1 MLALRLGKRLQG
13 VLPHWLRAAPAC
25 SATTVEDCLSVT
37 GATLIDS
44 LSTPYMFN
52 SRTRTLTSASLS
64 EDRVDE
70 SSWEALDDQIPDEV
84 AQLETAVSVGVPK
97 TVLNLPQSI
106 AEIGRLNP
114 ELREAMEASASFA
127 R

>member
-1 MLALRLGKRLQG
+1 M
-13 VLPHWLRAAPAC
+13 
-25 SATTVEDCLSVT
+25 T

-44 LSTPYMFN
+44 LNTPYMFN
-52 SRTRTLTSASLS
+52 FRTRTLTSASLS
-64 EDRVDE
+64 EDRIEE

-84 AQLETAVSVGVPK
+84 TQLETAVSEGAPK
-97 TVLNLPQSI
+97 TVLNLPKSI

-114 ELREAMEASASFA
+114 ELREAMEASANFA